1 MFTTSTA
8 KVMLCIAAVTGAACV
23 YAQKYPVK
31 PIRIIVPLAPGGGTD
46 TLTRVMN
53 PRLVALLGQQ
63 VLVENRPGAATQIGT
78 EFVAKA
84 APDGY
89 VLLNTD
95 TSLHTNPSLYAK
107 LPYDTLRDFAPV
119 SLLASA
125 PVVLAIHPSV
135 PVTTLKQL
143 IALARARPGELT
155 FAIGG
160 YGTGTHLVAEIF
172 KTAAKINFTIVPYK
186 GGGAAVADTIAGQVV
201 MMFGGP
207 ATIKP
212 HVVNGRLR
220 PIAVTGEKRNSA
232 FPNLPTFDES
242 GVPGVDSGSYW
253 GSLAPAATPPDVIAT
268 LNTAMKASVQAPD
281 VRARL
286 IDLGYEPLG
295 STPEEYG
302 ALIRS
307 EIARWAKVVKAA
319 NIKLE

>member
-1 MFTTSTA
+1 MRAITSA
-8 KVMLCIAAVTGAACV
+8 LAIAFAILGAVGAAH
-23 YAQKYPVK
+23 AQKYPVK

-46 TLTRVMN
+46 ILTRVMN

-125 PVVLAIHPSV
+125 PAVLAIHPSV

-220 PIAVTGEKRNSA
+220 PIAVTGEKRNPA

-253 GSLAPAATPPDVIAT
+253 GSLAPAATP
-268 LNTAMKASVQAPD
+268 
-281 VRARL
+281 
-286 IDLGYEPLG
+286 
-295 STPEEYG
+295 
-302 ALIRS
+302 
-307 EIARWAKVVKAA
+307 
-319 NIKLE
+319 